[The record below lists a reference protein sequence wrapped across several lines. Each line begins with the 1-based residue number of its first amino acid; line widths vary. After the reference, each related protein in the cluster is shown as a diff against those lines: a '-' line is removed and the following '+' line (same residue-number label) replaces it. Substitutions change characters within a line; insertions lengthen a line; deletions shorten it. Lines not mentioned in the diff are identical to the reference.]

1 MPWELPLPAQTVA
14 QRLAL
19 DVRHRE
25 PELAGGLAR
34 VEDGEDVGVLEPG
47 GEPDLPLEALRAE
60 RGRQLG
66 MEQLERHRAIVLQ
79 VLRQEHGGHPAPAQL
94 ALEHVAARQPVL
106 EACAEVGHGVSSAG
120 GWRRMSDP

>member
-1 MPWELPLPAQTVA
+1 M
-14 QRLAL
+14 
-19 DVRHRE
+19 
-25 PELAGGLAR
+25 
-34 VEDGEDVGVLEPG
+34 GVLEPG

-66 MEQLERHRAIVLQ
+66 MEHLERHRAVVLQ

-94 ALEHVAARQPVL
+94 ALEQVAARQPVL